1 MEGYAVLSDKET
13 VERSSSVRK
22 NRAFKPTVAALA
34 VVALSGAVVAGVES
48 FDEQEIA
55 QANVASVPA
64 AELWRTPAVAPQA
77 DDPSTWTLPIRA
89 YQVNGNDVNRTLLTA
104 AKAKKAAAC
113 LDRFGVAAPFT
124 APQSWAEAAP
134 TAHAGPKNG
143 MDVRYGDHDLAKVSA
158 YGYGWPDEAQAGAQS
173 ARSLVPDA
181 ELSPEVELALYGPG
195 GRTGKVAARTA
206 AAPTVNGKAV
216 PAAGCA
222 GETDQA
228 LVGRTRTPGVLDTTE
243 DAITKLERRSWDN
256 MLTDPRTLAVFG
268 KWSSCMK
275 AKGFDYKDPWAA
287 NDDPRWEAS
296 GGKSAEAIA
305 TAKADVTCRNSF
317 GVSETMHKVET
328 DWQQRLLK
336 ENPKV
341 AAEAKGYT
349 QRVMAQVD
357 ATLGR

>member
-1 MEGYAVLSDKET
+1 M
-13 VERSSSVRK
+13 RK
-22 NRAFKPTVAALA
+22 SKAFKPTVAALA
-34 VVALSGAVVAGVES
+34 VAALSGASVVAIAS
-48 FDEQEIA
+48 FDEKEGA
-55 QANVASVPA
+55 LGATPPKVAAASA
-64 AELWRTPAVAPQA
+64 AELWRTPEVAPKA
-77 DDPSTWTLPIRA
+77 ADPSTWTLPIRA
-89 YQVNGNDVNRTLLTA
+89 YQVNGNDVHRTLLSA
-104 AKAKKAAAC
+104 AQAKKAAAC

-134 TAHAGPKNG
+134 AAHAGPKNG

-158 YGYGWPDEAQAGAQS
+158 YGYGWPDDAQAAPQG
-173 ARSLVPDA
+173 ARSLGADA
-181 ELSPEVELALYGPG
+181 ELSPEAELALYGPG
-195 GRTGKVAARTA
+195 GRTGKAAARTA

-228 LVGRTRTPGVLDTTE
+228 LVGRTRTPGVLDTSE
-243 DAITKLERRSWDN
+243 DAITKLERRSWDS
-256 MLTDPRTLAVFG
+256 MLTDPRTLAVFA

-275 AKGFDYKDPWAA
+275 TKGFDYKDPWAA
-287 NDDPRWEAS
+287 NDDPRWAAS
-296 GGKSAEAIA
+296 AGRSPEAIA
-305 TAKADVTCRNSF
+305 TATADVTCRNAF
-317 GVSETMHKVET
+317 AVSETMHTVES

-341 AAEAKGYT
+341 AADARGYT